1 MYMDI
6 FIWNMIIAHIV
17 VNPYIGHYNSYW
29 WYDHTPV
36 WVHHHHK
43 PAFDHG
49 TGLSEKSFG
58 NDHVQDQW
66 TVIMK
71 NINIASRRSSKSPP
85 KSDPRA
91 PSEPSPPQVNLR

>member
-36 WVHHHHK
+36 WFIIIINQLLTMALACLKNH
-43 PAFDHG
+43 
-49 TGLSEKSFG
+49 LEM
-58 NDHVQDQW
+58 
-66 TVIMK
+66 IMFR
-71 NINIASRRSSKSPP
+71 ISG
-85 KSDPRA
+85 
-91 PSEPSPPQVNLR
+91 Q